1 MRNFICFTGL
11 GVALVA
17 GTSIAHAQTIE
28 TVIPPQPAAVVTAP
42 AAVRPVETVET
53 VRTVQSTSMP
63 RRQVVNRDHVT
74 TTRTTVTR
82 RVIPAPVTPAIA
94 AITEPTYSE
103 VVQVP
108 PRLYDVVTPAP
119 AAAFDPVSA
128 AATQTVLPTY
138 RYVYEP
144 DRILVIDPY
153 TNIAVQAI
161 PR

>member
-1 MRNFICFTGL
+1 MRNFISYTGL

-17 GTSIAHAQTIE
+17 GSSVAHAQTIE
-28 TVIPPQPAAVVTAP
+28 TVVPPQSAVVVTAP
-42 AAVRPVETVET
+42 AAVPPVETVET
-53 VRTVQSTSMP
+53 VRTVQSTSTP
-63 RRQVVNRDHVT
+63 RRQVINRDHVT

-82 RVIPAPVTPAIA
+82 RVVPAPAIEA
-94 AITEPTYSE
+94 VTEPTYSE

-119 AAAFDPVSA
+119 AAAFDPVSTA
-128 AATQTVLPTY
+128 APQTVVPTY